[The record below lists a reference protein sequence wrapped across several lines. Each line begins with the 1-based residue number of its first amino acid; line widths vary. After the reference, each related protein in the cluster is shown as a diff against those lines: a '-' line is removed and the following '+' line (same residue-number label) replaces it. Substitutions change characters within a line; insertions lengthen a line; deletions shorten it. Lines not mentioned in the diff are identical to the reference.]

1 MRGGPPLNIAA
12 IHARTASLSVKH
24 ARAASN
30 ADAGKCSAGRDGY
43 NSCGGERSVEV
54 LKRRILQC
62 CIAGAV
68 AVAACGPSPTSPP
81 QAANDLVALLR
92 PGPATWFVGPD
103 AQSAGFDYDLAHL
116 FAQRHNLVLKVVAA
130 SNPGAKLAAGDSGAS
145 LGAGAMYRPDKAT
158 AITFE
163 SALLYS
169 MGYYAVEPVLIYNT
183 DSFRPGSWEDLA
195 GSSVAVLDGSA
206 LAVALEGVRA
216 DHPEVQWQPLAL
228 ASTEALIR
236 QVSDGTVDYAIVASN
251 DAEALRNVHLNF
263 ERAFAVARKQE
274 LVWVFPP
281 TQTLL
286 RDQVNIF
293 FADLKN
299 DGTLQRLI
307 ERYFTY
313 AQMPRLDAGVFQE
326 RIRSVLP
333 QYRTLFQR
341 AQEVTGIEWRLLAA
355 IAYQESQ
362 WDTQATSETGVRG
375 LMQLTEETARQL
387 GVVDRMDP
395 QASVL
400 AAAKYLRDLKDKL
413 PQRIPEPDRTWLAL
427 AAYNIGVAHLEDA
440 RVIAQKQKSSPDS
453 WTAVSKA
460 LPLLALPE
468 YYEDAKYGYARG
480 GMPVA
485 FVERVRAYYDIL
497 LAHQPSLRPRLRM
510 FSASSDPPPARV
522 DEPTL
527 GKR

>member
-1 MRGGPPLNIAA
+1 M
-12 IHARTASLSVKH
+12 
-24 ARAASN
+24 
-30 ADAGKCSAGRDGY
+30 
-43 NSCGGERSVEV
+43 
-54 LKRRILQC
+54 KRRILQC
-62 CIAGAV
+62 SVVGVV
-68 AVAACGPSPTSPP
+68 AVAACGPSPTPP
-81 QAANDLVALLR
+81 VPVANELVALLH

-103 AQSAGFDYDLAHL
+103 ARSAGFDYDLAQL
-116 FAQRHNLVLKVVAA
+116 FAQRHNLVLKVVAT
-130 SNPGAKLAAGDSGAS
+130 SDPGAKLAAGDSRAS
-145 LGAGAMYRPDKAT
+145 LGAGAMYRTDKTDAP
-158 AITFE
+158 E
-163 SALLYS
+163 SRLLYS
-169 MGYYAVEPVLIYNT
+169 AGYYAVEPVLIYHT
-183 DSFRPGSWEDLA
+183 DSYRPSSWADLA
-195 GSSVAVLDGSA
+195 GASVAVLDGTAFA
-206 LAVALEGVRA
+206 LALQRVRS
-216 DHPEVQWQPLAL
+216 DHPEVVWQPLAL
-228 ASTEALIR
+228 ASTEALVR
-236 QVSDGTVDYAIVASN
+236 QVSDGTIDYAIVASN

-263 ERAFAVARKQE
+263 ERAFAVAGKQE
-274 LVWVFPP
+274 LVWAFPP

-286 RDQVNIF
+286 RDRVNAF
-293 FADLKN
+293 FADLKK
-299 DGTLQRLI
+299 DGTLQRLV

-313 AQMPRLDAGVFQE
+313 AQMPRVDAGVMQE

-341 AQEVTGIEWRLLAA
+341 AQEATGIEWRLLAA
-355 IAYQESQ
+355 MAYQESQ

-395 QASVL
+395 QAGVL
-400 AAAKYLRDLKDKL
+400 AAARYLRAIKDKL
-413 PQRIPEPDRTWLAL
+413 PQRITEPDRTWLAL
-427 AAYNIGVAHLEDA
+427 AAYNIGIAHLEDA

-468 YYEDAKYGYARG
+468 YYDDAKFGYARG

-510 FSASSDPPPARV
+510 FSAPGDPPPARI

-527 GKR
+527 GSK